1 MALELPSTEFEMS
14 SSKTENT
21 ENATDGLEEKKQK
34 KQKPKMVGPLQV
46 FKFADRLDILLIIV
60 GTLASVTHGVCLPLL
75 TILFGDMT
83 NGFICVTDPVAKS
96 LNTTN
101 CSHLPFEE
109 QITEFCI
116 YFVMLG
122 ILVLIFAYMQISF
135 WVLSAARQTRRMR
148 QAFFH
153 AVLRQEISWFD
164 TSKTGELNMRLT
176 DDINKIN
183 DGIGDKVG
191 QLLQNYS
198 TFMTGIIVGFMKG
211 WQLTLVILATSPL
224 IALSAGLCSR
234 VVITLTNQELS
245 AYAKA
250 GAVAE
255 EAFSAIRTV
264 FAFGGQKVEIERYQK
279 NLGQAKSIGVKKEV
293 TAQLANGFAYLIIYL
308 CYGLGFW
315 YGTTLILDNSG
326 YAIGEV
332 LTVLFSV
339 LFAAYSVGQAS
350 PYLEAFS
357 IARGAAYS
365 IFEIINQKPKIDSF
379 SPDGYKPDYIK
390 GTVEFKNVHFSYP
403 SRSDMKILK
412 GLSLKVNSGQT
423 VALVGNSG
431 CGKSTTVHL
440 LQRFYDPEEGVITI
454 DGHDIRSLNV
464 RHFREFIGVVSQ
476 EPVLFAT
483 TIANNIR
490 YGCEN
495 VTDEEIER
503 AAKEANAYDFI
514 MKLPN
519 KFDTLVGE
527 RGTQLSGGQKQ
538 RIAIARALVRNP
550 KILLL
555 DEATSALDTESEAM
569 VQAALEKSVKN
580 IEEDATTEI
589 IDCKNEIKQSSLIR
603 AHSKKLSIRSTSQKE
618 TAEDTK
624 EKKEDPPSISFLK
637 ILKLNK
643 SEWPYIALGT
653 FAALIN
659 GGVHPAFSI
668 IFSKI
673 IMIFAGTNKEEIKRQ
688 SDIYSIIFA
697 VIGVV
702 AFIIFF
708 LQGFMYGRSGEI
720 LTMRLRSMAF
730 KAMLHQD
737 IAWFDDE
744 KNNTG
749 ALTTRLAT
757 DASNIKTATGS
768 RLGLIAQNLSSMGLS
783 IIVSFAYGWKMTL
796 LIVDIAP
803 LIIFAGILE
812 VRALTGFATRNKQ
825 ELEKSGKIATEVAEN
840 IRTVVSLTREKRFQ
854 SMYEESLQGPQRSAQ
869 RKAQVYGSCFAL
881 SQAFIYF
888 TYAAAFRFGAY
899 LITVD
904 QIDTESV
911 FIVFNLMVYGS
922 LALGQTISF
931 APDYAKA
938 KSAAAHIFAL
948 LEQEP
953 AVDGYSDKGL
963 KPDTCNGTVEFRNIS
978 FNYPSRP
985 DIPVLEGLSL
995 QIKKGQTVALVGGS
1009 GCGKS
1014 TTVQLLERF
1023 YDPLQ
1028 GQVLVDGVD
1037 AKMLNI
1043 QWLRSQIGIVS
1054 QEPVLF
1060 DCSIAENIAYGISSH
1075 KVSLEEIEDAAKA
1088 ANIHSFI
1095 EQLPENYNT
1104 CVGDKGTHLSG
1115 GQKQRIAIARALL
1128 RQPKILLL
1136 DEATSAL
1143 DTESEKVVQE
1153 ALDFARQGR
1162 TCIVIAHRLSTIQNA
1177 DVIVVIKNGKV
1188 VEQGD
1193 HQQLLAKRAYYFNLV
1208 NAQVVH

>member
-911 FIVFNLMVYGS
+911 FIN
-922 LALGQTISF
+922 
-931 APDYAKA
+931 P
-938 KSAAAHIFAL
+938 
-948 LEQEP
+948 
-953 AVDGYSDKGL
+953 
-963 KPDTCNGTVEFRNIS
+963 
-978 FNYPSRP
+978 
-985 DIPVLEGLSL
+985 
-995 QIKKGQTVALVGGS
+995 
-1009 GCGKS
+1009 
-1014 TTVQLLERF
+1014 RF
-1023 YDPLQ
+1023 
-1028 GQVLVDGVD
+1028 
-1037 AKMLNI
+1037 M
-1043 QWLRSQIGIVS
+1043 
-1054 QEPVLF
+1054 
-1060 DCSIAENIAYGISSH
+1060 
-1075 KVSLEEIEDAAKA
+1075 
-1088 ANIHSFI
+1088 
-1095 EQLPENYNT
+1095 
-1104 CVGDKGTHLSG
+1104 
-1115 GQKQRIAIARALL
+1115 
-1128 RQPKILLL
+1128 
-1136 DEATSAL
+1136 
-1143 DTESEKVVQE
+1143 
-1153 ALDFARQGR
+1153 
-1162 TCIVIAHRLSTIQNA
+1162 
-1177 DVIVVIKNGKV
+1177 
-1188 VEQGD
+1188 
-1193 HQQLLAKRAYYFNLV
+1193 
-1208 NAQVVH
+1208 